1 MINIFKK
8 KLMRN
13 GAYELIGLLTEE
25 IVEMQLAI
33 DKLSLENREMEIR
46 LIKLEEVKNGR
57 KNIRIRD

>member
-33 DKLSLENREMEIR
+33 DKLSLENREMELR